1 MSNQSAKGL
10 KRLTDA
16 SWACWNDKKTSWF
29 SDLFTKTTFTV
40 LKRNA
45 CFLTLSQCRYV
56 KKVGKRYL
64 FWLGPQG
71 RTSLCNV
78 HAHIFIECPHPPPG
92 YSVNSWILSVEALL
106 SVSSMYM
113 YFNGMGTFQCKLT
126 SMYGHVYK
134 VNSFQSSPQF
144 FSKNI
149 DGLLVLYAV
158 HLHCTVVTSFG
169 AFDCQGKKKRI
180 QY

>member
-1 MSNQSAKGL
+1 MSNQSVKG
-10 KRLTDA
+10 

-71 RTSLCNV
+71 RTSLYNV
-78 HAHIFIECPHPPPG
+78 HAHNFIECPHPPPG
-92 YSVNSWILSVEALL
+92 HSVNSWSFLPIEALL
-106 SVSSMYM
+106 SVSYMYM
-113 YFNGMGTFQCKLT
+113 YFNGMGTFQWKLT
-126 SMYGHVYK
+126 SMYVHVYK
-134 VNSFQSSPQF
+134 VDSLQSSLKF

-149 DGLLVLYAV
+149 DGLLVLSGV
-158 HLHCTVVTSFG
+158 HLHCTM
-169 AFDCQGKKKRI
+169 
-180 QY
+180 